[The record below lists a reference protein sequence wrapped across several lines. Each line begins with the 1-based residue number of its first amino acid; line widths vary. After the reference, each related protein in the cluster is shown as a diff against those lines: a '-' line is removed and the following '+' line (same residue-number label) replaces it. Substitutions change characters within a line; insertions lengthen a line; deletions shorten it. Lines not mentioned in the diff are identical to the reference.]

1 MEVWRN
7 IWRNRSSCLVESKIT
22 LYKLTINTGVKIIPN
37 MQDIDAGIDFRMTTT
52 TLSPKNII

>member
-7 IWRNRSSCLVESKIT
+7 IWRYRSSCLVESKIT

-37 MQDIDAGIDFRMTTT
+37 MQDIDTGIDFRMTTT